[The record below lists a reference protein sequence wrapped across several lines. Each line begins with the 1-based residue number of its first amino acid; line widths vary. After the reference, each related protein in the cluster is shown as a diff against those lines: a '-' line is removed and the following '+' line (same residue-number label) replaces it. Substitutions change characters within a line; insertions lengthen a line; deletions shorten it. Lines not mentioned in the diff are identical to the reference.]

1 MILLTEC
8 EGFDWDAGNSDKSWR
23 RHRVSDS
30 ECEELFLNQ
39 PLVVRQDQSHSRG
52 EVRYYYALGQTDR
65 GRRLFVAFTIRRKL
79 IRVISARDANR
90 NELRIYEAHEK
101 NEEKGDTEV

>member
-1 MILLTEC
+1 M
-8 EGFDWDAGNSDKSWR
+8 
-23 RHRVSDS
+23 SDS

-65 GRRLFVAFTIRRKL
+65 GRRLFVAFTIRRNL